1 MMESYLL
8 AILVSMVLITIIN
21 IILNKKRAS
30 GKIKGKHYLFDI
42 FIFISCY
49 FIKRYSW
56 VPTLSDLEKKSN
68 VRCTYI

>member
-21 IILNKKRAS
+21 IILNKKRAV
-30 GKIKGKHYLFDI
+30 GRKGKHYLFDI
-42 FIFISCY
+42 FNFISCY

-56 VPTLSDLEKKSN
+56 VSN
-68 VRCTYI
+68 FK